1 MAEMCLSL
9 PTINEESR
17 DIAFSH
23 LNEMLVHGN
32 FTSPPPMVASSQV
45 LLIIY
50 YQKKENKNLFSCLV
64 ECLPTMRFN
73 LLTSRHD

>member
-17 DIAFSH
+17 GIAFPH
-23 LNEMLVHGN
+23 LNEMLVHDN
-32 FTSPPPMVASSQV
+32 FPSPQPMVASSQV

-50 YQKKENKNLFSCLV
+50 YQKK
-64 ECLPTMRFN
+64 
-73 LLTSRHD
+73 

>member
-17 DIAFSH
+17 GIAFSH

-32 FTSPPPMVASSQV
+32 FISPLPMVASSQV

-50 YQKKENKNLFSCLV
+50 YQKKRKQEFILR
-64 ECLPTMRFN
+64 PGWI
-73 LLTSRHD
+73 LTYHEI

>member
-17 DIAFSH
+17 GIAFPH
-23 LNEMLVHGN
+23 LNEMLVHDN
-32 FTSPPPMVASSQV
+32 FPSPQPMLASSQV

-50 YQKKENKNLFSCLV
+50 YHKKKTRIYSRAWLNANL
-64 ECLPTMRFN
+64 P
-73 LLTSRHD
+73 

>member
-17 DIAFSH
+17 GIAFPH
-23 LNEMLVHGN
+23 LNEMLVHDN
-32 FTSPPPMVASSQV
+32 FPSPQPMVASSQV

-50 YQKKENKNLFSCLV
+50 YHKKKTRIYSQAWLDAY
-64 ECLPTMRFN
+64 LP
-73 LLTSRHD
+73 